1 MSPDRVP
8 RRPGDGHRE
17 RPARARA
24 REWLSPTDEPARRR
38 LAREWAWTSAT
49 SLIVALVAG
58 LSAMAAEPRRD
69 TGDLLVGLYFAAL
82 NLYFWAR
89 ASWIQRG
96 RTIMPSVGGYAAA
109 LAIGL
114 GTGGLLV
121 AADIISGGR
130 L

>member
-1 MSPDRVP
+1 MSPHRFP
-8 RRPGDGHRE
+8 HRPGDAHRN
-17 RPARARA
+17 RPRRTRARDRLSPPDAPARH
-24 REWLSPTDEPARRR
+24 L

-58 LSAMAAEPRRD
+58 LSATAHQPQRD
-69 TGDLLVGLYFAAL
+69 AGDLLVGLYFAAL
-82 NLYFWAR
+82 SLLFWAR

-96 RTIMPSVGGYAAA
+96 RTITPSIRGYAAA
-109 LAIGL
+109 LVIGL

-121 AADIISGGR
+121 AADIVSGGR